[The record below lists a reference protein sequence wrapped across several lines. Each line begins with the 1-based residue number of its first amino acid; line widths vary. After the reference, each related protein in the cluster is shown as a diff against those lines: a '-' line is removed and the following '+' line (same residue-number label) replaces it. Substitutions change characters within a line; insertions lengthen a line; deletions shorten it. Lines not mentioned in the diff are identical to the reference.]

1 MTEKDVV
8 SMTMMN
14 QEGDVTFLWTRG
26 DEGEDILDL
35 LDRWD
40 VTIGCDAASRED
52 MPFIMKHPEK
62 HQ

>member
-1 MTEKDVV
+1 MMDTEVTEKDVV

-40 VTIGCDAASRED
+40 VTIG
-52 MPFIMKHPEK
+52 
-62 HQ
+62 